1 MSYSVV
7 GEERKQE
14 WAGSLYVIR
23 DVWDAELSPEGFKT
37 RLERCEYAVKNDENQ
52 TVWKPCRE
60 GVEFS
65 EIEPFEDAA

>member
-1 MSYSVV
+1 MSYVV
-7 GEERKQE
+7 AGEERKHE

-23 DVWDAELSPEGFKT
+23 DIWDTELSPEGFKT
-37 RLERCEYAVKNDENQ
+37 RLGRCEYAVKNDENQ
-52 TVWKPCRE
+52 TVWKTCRE